1 MKFLKYTMAVIFA
14 LTVNHLF
21 AQTNGGVRGTILD
34 KATGNPVAYAVVQLV
49 GTQYGATSNE
59 TGFYSINNVP
69 VGEYVMLVKLFGYDS
84 LSMDVSI
91 KRGGYV
97 NKQILLSESGI
108 NLKEFEISAER
119 EAAKTEVLVS
129 KVTVTPKQIRALPS
143 TGGEADI
150 AQYLPVLPGVISTGD
165 QGGQLYIRGGAP
177 IQNKVLIDGLTIYN
191 PFHSIGFFSVFET
204 EAIRSVDVYTGGFGA
219 QYGGRISAIVDIKTK
234 DGNKK
239 RLSGLI
245 SGSPFQSKVLL
256 EGPISV
262 LKESGGGS
270 TSFILTGKTSYI
282 DQTSKQLYK
291 RVNNGNG
298 LPFSYTDLYGK
309 VSFNAANGSKVN
321 LFGFNFL
328 DKVKYQG
335 IADLGWKAT
344 GGGASLSL
352 IPGSASMLIGAN
364 LGYSDYAIDLKEADG
379 APRQSKING
388 FNLGLDF
395 TSFGAHD
402 EFRYGFDI
410 NNFNTDFAF
419 TNFKKLNIKQEQ
431 FTTELSGFFSYKYK
445 WPKLVIEPGL
455 RVQYYASLSE
465 SSLEPRLGLK
475 WNATDKLRFKLAGGM
490 FSQNLLST
498 VSEQDIV
505 NLFVGFL
512 SGPEEQLLTKD
523 EKSPADSKLQKA
535 VHLITGVEYD
545 VNKNLTINLEPYVKK
560 FTQLINL
567 NRNKTKFSDPN
578 YESETGDAY
587 GIDLS
592 AKYDRR
598 NFYAWVTYSLGFV
611 NRDDGTQIYPT
622 NFDRRHN
629 VNLVATYN
637 FGKDKTWEFGAR
649 WNFGTGFPFTRTQG
663 FYEFFQFQDGVSTDV
678 NSGNG
683 DLGIIYS
690 SKRNDGR
697 LPTYHRLDLSLKKT
711 IIFSK
716 SSKLEINATATN
728 AYDRANIFYFDRVRY
743 SRVDQLPILPSI
755 GLIFHF

>member
-245 SGSPFQSKVLL
+245 SGSQFQSKVLL

-282 DQTSKQLYK
+282 
-291 RVNNGNG
+291 
-298 LPFSYTDLYGK
+298 
-309 VSFNAANGSKVN
+309 
-321 LFGFNFL
+321 
-328 DKVKYQG
+328 
-335 IADLGWKAT
+335 
-344 GGGASLSL
+344 
-352 IPGSASMLIGAN
+352 
-364 LGYSDYAIDLKEADG
+364 
-379 APRQSKING
+379 
-388 FNLGLDF
+388 
-395 TSFGAHD
+395 
-402 EFRYGFDI
+402 
-410 NNFNTDFAF
+410 
-419 TNFKKLNIKQEQ
+419 
-431 FTTELSGFFSYKYK
+431 
-445 WPKLVIEPGL
+445 
-455 RVQYYASLSE
+455 E
-465 SSLEPRLGLK
+465 S
-475 WNATDKLRFKLAGGM
+475 
-490 FSQNLLST
+490 
-498 VSEQDIV
+498 
-505 NLFVGFL
+505 
-512 SGPEEQLLTKD
+512 
-523 EKSPADSKLQKA
+523 
-535 VHLITGVEYD
+535 
-545 VNKNLTINLEPYVKK
+545 
-560 FTQLINL
+560 
-567 NRNKTKFSDPN
+567 
-578 YESETGDAY
+578 
-587 GIDLS
+587 
-592 AKYDRR
+592 
-598 NFYAWVTYSLGFV
+598 
-611 NRDDGTQIYPT
+611 
-622 NFDRRHN
+622 
-629 VNLVATYN
+629 
-637 FGKDKTWEFGAR
+637 
-649 WNFGTGFPFTRTQG
+649 
-663 FYEFFQFQDGVSTDV
+663 
-678 NSGNG
+678 
-683 DLGIIYS
+683 
-690 SKRNDGR
+690 
-697 LPTYHRLDLSLKKT
+697 
-711 IIFSK
+711 
-716 SSKLEINATATN
+716 
-728 AYDRANIFYFDRVRY
+728 
-743 SRVDQLPILPSI
+743 
-755 GLIFHF
+755 

>member
-364 LGYSDYAIDLKEADG
+364 LGYSDYAIDLKEAD
-379 APRQSKING
+379 
-388 FNLGLDF
+388 
-395 TSFGAHD
+395 
-402 EFRYGFDI
+402 
-410 NNFNTDFAF
+410 
-419 TNFKKLNIKQEQ
+419 
-431 FTTELSGFFSYKYK
+431 
-445 WPKLVIEPGL
+445 
-455 RVQYYASLSE
+455 
-465 SSLEPRLGLK
+465 
-475 WNATDKLRFKLAGGM
+475 
-490 FSQNLLST
+490 
-498 VSEQDIV
+498 
-505 NLFVGFL
+505 
-512 SGPEEQLLTKD
+512 
-523 EKSPADSKLQKA
+523 
-535 VHLITGVEYD
+535 
-545 VNKNLTINLEPYVKK
+545 
-560 FTQLINL
+560 
-567 NRNKTKFSDPN
+567 
-578 YESETGDAY
+578 
-587 GIDLS
+587 
-592 AKYDRR
+592 
-598 NFYAWVTYSLGFV
+598 
-611 NRDDGTQIYPT
+611 
-622 NFDRRHN
+622 
-629 VNLVATYN
+629 
-637 FGKDKTWEFGAR
+637 
-649 WNFGTGFPFTRTQG
+649 
-663 FYEFFQFQDGVSTDV
+663 
-678 NSGNG
+678 
-683 DLGIIYS
+683 
-690 SKRNDGR
+690 
-697 LPTYHRLDLSLKKT
+697 
-711 IIFSK
+711 
-716 SSKLEINATATN
+716 
-728 AYDRANIFYFDRVRY
+728 
-743 SRVDQLPILPSI
+743 
-755 GLIFHF
+755 